1 MLAEYI
7 FLWVTADTISPP
19 ENGETHERPIV
30 HKTRQPE
37 IKCLGR
43 EPQACQ
49 SQVFYVFS
57 CGIFSEKR
65 RALWKLNASGL
76 NFSGKFLGAAAMA
89 QRMQSFT
96 GGWGRTY
103 ITGPET

>member
-19 ENGETHERPIV
+19 ENSETHERPIV
-30 HKTRQPE
+30 HKTRRSE

-43 EPQACQ
+43 EPQAFK
-49 SQVFYVFS
+49 SQVFCVLL
-57 CGIFSEKR
+57 CGNFSEKR

-76 NFSGKFLGAAAMA
+76 NFSGKFLGAAAMT

-96 GGWGRTY
+96 GG
-103 ITGPET
+103 